1 MARMRRGTDAM
12 DAYQRAVRLD
22 PDHAEAHF
30 NLARLCETVGDV
42 SATLRHLAEYKRI
55 RLREFMGAS

>member
-42 SATLRHLAEYKRI
+42 SAALRHLAEYKRI
-55 RLREFMGAS
+55 CERGAG